1 LSRSWRLGPLW
12 SPLLHRHRHRHH
24 GHRPPWSGP
33 RGGGPSHHHAAG
45 RVRQALLAAA
55 AEAPEALLARHH
67 SSAEGLAEAQARRL
81 RRRFG
86 PNVVAA
92 EAPLSAARHLWL
104 AYRNPFNLLL
114 SALAAVSAATGDA
127 HAAAVI
133 AAMVALS
140 TGLRFA
146 QERRGNRA
154 ADALKAMVSSHACV
168 LRPGRGGQERP
179 LAELVPGDVVQL
191 AAGDMVPADGRVLQA
206 KDLFVNQAAMTG
218 ESLPVEKRAATLA
231 PPAQAQAL
239 EMANLVFMG
248 SNVVSGSATMLVLAT
263 GARSFFGEVA
273 AHAAAAPRAPTAF
286 ESGVGQVSRLLL
298 RFMGVMVP
306 LVLLV
311 NGFGKGDWLQAL
323 LFALSVAVGLTP
335 EMLPM
340 IVTSTLARGAVALS
354 RRRVIVKRLPAI
366 QDLGAMDVLCT
377 DKTGTLT
384 QDRIALVREVDASGA
399 DCPAVLQ
406 LAWLNSR
413 FQTGLRNLMDQ
424 AVLERAPPA
433 APSATPSA
441 TDWQLL
447 DEIPFDFQRRR
458 LSVVVAR
465 RPQPDG
471 SEALLVCKGAV
482 DEVLAVCSHVR
493 DGDADQALN
502 DERRAAAHAAADA
515 LSDQGLRVLAVAVRR
530 IAGTPDAARAWHADD
545 ERELSLA
552 GFIAFLDPPKDS
564 AAPALQALARHGVKV
579 KVLSGDNEHVT
590 RQVCR
595 QVGLAAQGLLL
606 GPQVQAL
613 DDAALAQAV
622 EANDLFA
629 RLAPQDKERVVAAL
643 RRNGH
648 VVGFLG
654 DGINDAPAL
663 HAADVGITV
672 DSAVDIAREVADLI
686 LLEKSLTVLD
696 EGVLEGRR
704 TFANLLTYVRMAAS
718 SNFGN
723 VLSVLL
729 ASVLLPFLPMLPMHL
744 LVQNLLYDLSQSAL
758 PLDRVD
764 DELVAAP
771 LHWQQ
776 AAVAPFMFAFGPLS
790 SLFDIATFALL
801 WFGFHA
807 DSIAR
812 QTLFQSG
819 WFIEGL
825 LTQTLVVHLIRSPRA
840 PFVHSRAAPAL
851 LASTAAVAAVGLWLP
866 MGPLAPWLRLQP
878 LPAAYL
884 GALGL
889 LLLAYLAAVQL
900 AKRAW
905 LRRRPWL

>member
-1 LSRSWRLGPLW
+1 MSRSWRLGPLW
-12 SPLLHRHRHRHH
+12 SPLLHRQRRRH
-24 GHRPPWSGP
+24 GHRPPWSGQ
-33 RGGGPSHHHAAG
+33 RGSGPSHRHAAG

-67 SSAEGLAEAQARRL
+67 SSAEGIAEAQASRL

-133 AAMVALS
+133 LAMVLLS

-179 LAELVPGDVVQL
+179 LAELVPGDVVRL

-218 ESLPVEKRAATLA
+218 ESLPVEKRAGTLA
-231 PPAQAQAL
+231 PPPQAQAL

-248 SNVVSGSATMLVLAT
+248 SNVVSGTATMLVLAT

-323 LFALSVAVGLTP
+323 LFALSIAVGLTP

-384 QDRIALVREVDASGA
+384 QDRIALVREVDAVGA
-399 DCPAVLQ
+399 DCPAVLE

-424 AVLERAPPA
+424 AVLERVPPA
-433 APSATPSA
+433 ASAD
-441 TDWQLL
+441 TDWRLL

-465 RPQPDG
+465 QPPSADG
-471 SEALLVCKGAV
+471 EALLVCKGAV
-482 DEVLAVCSHVR
+482 EEVLAVCSRVR
-493 DGDADQALN
+493 DGDTEQPLSP
-502 DERRAAAHAAADA
+502 ERRAAAHDSADA
-515 LSDQGLRVLAVAVRR
+515 LSDQGLRVLAVAVKR
-530 IAGTPDAARAWHADD
+530 IAGAPDAARAWHADD
-545 ERELSLA
+545 ERELCLA

-590 RQVCR
+590 QQVCR

-622 EANDLFA
+622 EAHDLFA
-629 RLAPQDKERVVAAL
+629 RLAPADKERVVAAL

-672 DSAVDIAREVADLI
+672 DTAVDIAREVADLI

-807 DSIAR
+807 DGVAR

-819 WFIEGL
+819 WFVEGL
-825 LTQTLVVHLIRSPRA
+825 LTQTLVVHLIRSPRL
-840 PFVHSRAAPAL
+840 PFVGSRAAPAL
-851 LASTAAVAAVGLWLP
+851 LASTAAVAAFGLWLP

-878 LPAAYL
+878 LPAAYF
-884 GALGL
+884 GALA
-889 LLLAYLAAVQL
+889 LLLAAYLMAVQL
-900 AKRAW
+900 AKRWW
-905 LRRRPWL
+905 LQRRPWL